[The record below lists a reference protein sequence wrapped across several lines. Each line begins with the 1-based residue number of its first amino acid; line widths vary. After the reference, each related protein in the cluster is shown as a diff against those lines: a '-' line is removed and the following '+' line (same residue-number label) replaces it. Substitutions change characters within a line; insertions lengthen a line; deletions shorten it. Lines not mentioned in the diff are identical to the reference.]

1 MLEESSDY
9 YLSDSSSTTS
19 STVHTNNTSGDEPDN
34 NNQLY
39 SLITLHPGP
48 PQNHLVTT
56 NSIQIQI
63 NGSSLSSNSNSNSND
78 PTNPHRLVTIN
89 GSVDNISSNSL
100 LEIVGG
106 GCDSNM
112 LVETGNNDSSSVS
125 DNGQVTTTTVVNG
138 DGEAEGKKKNPV
150 GRRKLNLST
159 REKTLRRLESN
170 ERERLRMHSLNQA
183 FQVSCKQR
191 SIKFKETH

>member
-48 PQNHLVTT
+48 PQNHVVTT
-56 NSIQIQI
+56 NNIQIHI
-63 NGSSLSSNSNSNSND
+63 DGNSGLPNGNSNSNE
-78 PTNPHRLVTIN
+78 PTNSHCRIATTIN
-89 GSVDNISSNSL
+89 GSVDSSSSL

-112 LVETGNNDSSSVS
+112 LVETENNDSSSVS
-125 DNGQVTTTTVVNG
+125 DNGQVTTTTVVHG
-138 DGEAEGKKKNPV
+138 DGDAETKKKNPV

-159 REKTLRRLESN
+159 REKTMRRLESN

-183 FQVSCKQR
+183 FQVSYVVVVP
-191 SIKFKETH
+191 